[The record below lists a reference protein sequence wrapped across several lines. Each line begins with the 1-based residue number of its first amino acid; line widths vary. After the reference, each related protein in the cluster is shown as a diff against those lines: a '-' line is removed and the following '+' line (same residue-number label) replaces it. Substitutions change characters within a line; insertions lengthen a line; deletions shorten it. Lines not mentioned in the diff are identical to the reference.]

1 MMSFLGKLH
10 ITHEQMGFGS
20 ENTLVMAFRFWW
32 RHPHSEHLANF
43 FTHIELS
50 GTWHGSRVESKR
62 LKLAPQSPN
71 GEPRSIPRRH
81 LQTPFLKPPNP
92 LKASHTLGVKVLM
105 LETEGILKAIGQEF
119 PWKYWGSKTAVGSSQ
134 FSCSVYSV
142 RPFSVRWKV
151 GGGSLVVGS
160 SVFCSCRGAEFSS
173 HVLGNSQL
181 PATSALGELTPS
193 SRLFR

>member
-10 ITHEQMGFGS
+10 IAHEQMGFRS

-50 GTWHGSRVESKR
+50 GTWHGFRVEVKR
-62 LKLAPQSPN
+62 LKLALHNPN
-71 GEPRSIPRRH
+71 REPRSIPRCH
-81 LQTPFLKPPNP
+81 LQTLFLKPPNP
-92 LKASHTLGVKVLM
+92 LKALHTLGVEVLM
-105 LETEGILKAIGQEF
+105 LEKEGILKAIGQEF

-134 FSCSVYSV
+134 FSYSVYSLWT
-142 RPFSVRWKV
+142 FSIRWKM

-160 SVFCSCRGAEFSS
+160 SRSVLFPQRIQIQLPQVGQLATSCNFSSRGADS
-173 HVLGNSQL
+173 
-181 PATSALGELTPS
+181 
-193 SRLFR
+193 LF